1 MLPYLPKPLTKNYQ
15 GEPNVVAG
23 VHRGYSWAIIR
34 TEALHLCGYVQV
46 PEGHPLYLRPYGNFE
61 VSVHG
66 GLTFSCEAEAPFSGY
81 WIGFDC
87 AHGGDLS
94 PKISNSGTYRTVLY
108 VRDECERLI
117 DQLIDYKPTAKFRLR
132 QELLAVVERFKNEKE
147 YLEWKAAITSLLLS
161 L

>member
-1 MLPYLPKPLTKNYQ
+1 MLPYLPTPLTETYA
-15 GEPNVVAG
+15 GEPNVLAG

-34 TEALHLCGYVQV
+34 AEALHLCGYVQV
-46 PEGHPLYLRPYGNFE
+46 PKRHPLYLRPYDDFE

-66 GLTFSCEAEAPFSGY
+66 GLTFSCEAEEPFSGY

-87 AHGGDLS
+87 AHSGDFS
-94 PKISNSGTYRTVLY
+94 PNNSTCGTYRTVLY

-117 DQLIDYKPTAKFRLR
+117 DQLIDSTAKLRLR
-132 QELLAVVERFKNEKE
+132 QELLAVVERFKDEKE
-147 YLEWKAAITSLLLS
+147 YSEWKAAVAALS

>member
-1 MLPYLPKPLTKNYQ
+1 MLPYLLEPLTENYQ
-15 GEPNVVAG
+15 NEPNVLAG

-34 TEALHLCGYVQV
+34 TPALHLCGYVQV
-46 PEGHPLYLRPYGNFE
+46 PETHPLYQKPYHAFE

-66 GLTFSCEAEAPFSGY
+66 GLTFASEADAPLSGY

-87 AHGGDLS
+87 AHSGDLS
-94 PKISNSGTYRTVLY
+94 PRLFGSGTYRTVLY

-132 QELLAVVERFKNEKE
+132 QELLATVERFKDEKD
-147 YLEWKAAITSLLLS
+147 YLEWKEAIASLQL
-161 L
+161 